1 MKRVHR
7 IYDTMTSMKK
17 VVLDIETR
25 NTFQEVGSSDPA
37 ALDLSIMCIYESHT
51 GKYSDYTI
59 ETLPTLWPILEA
71 ADLIITYNGDHF
83 DLPILNKYYNG
94 DLTKLRHVDLLKEIQ
109 KVIGRR
115 VGLDS
120 VAQATLGKGKIGNGL
135 EAITW
140 WRKGEIEK
148 LIEYCKAD
156 VEVTKNVYEYATKEQ
171 KLFYMDGKEKRTVPL
186 DTRNWEKTL
195 DQDVRMTYSLPF

>member
-1 MKRVHR
+1 
-7 IYDTMTSMKK
+7 MKK
-17 VVLDIETR
+17 VVLDIETQ
-25 NTFQEVGSSDPA
+25 NTFAEVGKNDPI
-37 ALDLSIMCIYESHT
+37 ALDLSIMCIYESDT
-51 GKYSDYTI
+51 NTYSSYSI
-59 ETLPTLWPILEA
+59 ETLPTLWPILEK
-71 ADLIITYNGDHF
+71 ADLLITYNGEHF

-94 DLTKLRHVDLLKEIQ
+94 DLTKFRHIDLLKEIQ

-120 VAQATLGKGKIGNGL
+120 VAQATLNKGKTGNGL

-140 WRKGEIEK
+140 WRKGEIQK
-148 LIEYCKAD
+148 IIDYCTAD
-156 VEVTKNVYEYATKEQ
+156 VQVTKDVYEYAIKEQ

-186 DTRNWEKTL
+186 DPRNWEQRP

>member
-1 MKRVHR
+1 
-7 IYDTMTSMKK
+7 MKK
-17 VVLDIETR
+17 IVLDIETQ
-25 NTFQEVGSSDPA
+25 NTFAEVGKNDPT
-37 ALDLSIMCIYESHT
+37 ALDLSIMCIYESDT
-51 GKYSDYTI
+51 GKYSSYTI
-59 ETLPTLWPILEA
+59 ETLPALWPILEA

-83 DLPILNKYYNG
+83 DLPVLNKYYNG

-120 VAQATLGKGKIGNGL
+120 VAQATLDKGKSGNGL

-140 WRKGEIEK
+140 WKKGEIQK
-148 LIEYCKAD
+148 IIDYCMKD
-156 VEVTKNVYEYATKEQ
+156 VEVTKDVYEYALKEQ
-171 KLFYMDGKEKRTVPL
+171 KLFYMDGKEKRMVPL

-195 DQDVRMTYSLPF
+195 EQDMRMTYSLPF

>member
-1 MKRVHR
+1 
-7 IYDTMTSMKK
+7 MKK

-25 NTFQEVGSSDPA
+25 NTFAEVGKNDPV
-37 ALDLSIMCIYESHT
+37 ALDLSVMCIYESDT
-51 GKYSDYTI
+51 KKYSSYTI
-59 ETLPTLWPILEA
+59 ETLPSLWPILEA

-83 DLPILNKYYNG
+83 DLPLLNKYYNG

-120 VAQATLGKGKIGNGL
+120 VAQATLDKGKSGNGL

-140 WRKGEIEK
+140 WKKGEIQK
-148 LIEYCKAD
+148 IIDYCMKD
-156 VEVTKNVYEYATKEQ
+156 VEVTKDVYEYAMKEQ

-195 DQDVRMTYSLPF
+195 EQDVRMTYSLPF

>member
-1 MKRVHR
+1 
-7 IYDTMTSMKK
+7 MKK
-17 VVLDIETR
+17 IVLDIETQ
-25 NTFQEVGSSDPA
+25 NTFAEVGKNDPT
-37 ALDLSIMCIYESHT
+37 ALDLSIMCIYESDT
-51 GKYSDYTI
+51 NKYSSYTI
-59 ETLPTLWPILEA
+59 ETLPSLWPILEA

-94 DLTKLRHVDLLKEIQ
+94 DLTKMRHVDLLKEIQ

-120 VAQATLGKGKIGNGL
+120 VAQATLNKGKSGNGL

-140 WRKGEIEK
+140 WKKGEIQK
-148 LIEYCKAD
+148 IIDYCMKD
-156 VEVTKNVYEYATKEQ
+156 VEVTKNVYEHAIKEQ
-171 KLFYMDGKEKRTVPL
+171 KLFYMDGTEKRTVPL

-195 DQDVRMTYSLPF
+195 DQNIRMTYSLPF